1 MYLIKGN
8 KFTRVSILQLFVA
21 LFVKLNV
28 FVFEIE
34 FSQGRR
40 RRITKLLS
48 TLGDVSRDL
57 REVVIEH
64 KSSEK
69 SSSLFWWCC
78 SLEDLDELIGI
89 LGGDFDV

>member
-1 MYLIKGN
+1 MYLIKGD

-34 FSQGRR
+34 FSQWRR
-40 RRITKLLS
+40 RRIAKLLS
-48 TLGDVSRDL
+48 ILGDVGRDL

-64 KSSEK
+64 ESSEK
-69 SSSLFWWCC
+69 SSSLFW
-78 SLEDLDELIGI
+78 
-89 LGGDFDV
+89 